1 MGAEPGGRPTSPV
14 APGGSPEAVR
24 WSCAGEEGS
33 ERGGRRARR
42 WEDQDWLRAGVE
54 GRVTPQGGVGGRLME
69 PG

>member
-1 MGAEPGGRPTSPV
+1 MADLQARWPQE
-14 APGGSPEAVR
+14 APLRRCAGAVR
-24 WSCAGEEGS
+24 GEEGS

-54 GRVTPQGGVGGRLME
+54 GRVTPQGGVGGRLTE